1 MEQSSN
7 SLEDKLVLVPT
18 KEDPTRDGK
27 FRRILVGTKGEA
39 ISGAIYVD
47 PSQTLPKAIIL
58 AIPQIGGKS
67 ESVK

>member
-1 MEQSSN
+1 MTEDPTP
-7 SLEDKLVLVPT
+7 LEDKLVLVPT
-18 KEDPTRDGK
+18 KEDPTANGL
-27 FRRILVGTKGEA
+27 FRRILVGTKGGE

-47 PSQTLPKAIIL
+47 PSKPLPKAIIL